1 MGNSVFWFKHFAVEQ
16 SDVPMKVGTDGVLL
30 GAWVRF
36 DGTEHRILDIG
47 TGTGVIAL
55 MAAQRSTADYIA
67 GIDVEPVAV
76 DRAAANFAASPWR
89 NRLHAEC
96 IAVQE
101 FATDE
106 PFDSI
111 ITNPPYFVD
120 SLLPPDGGRT
130 RARHTASL
138 PFEELDEALCRLLA
152 SQGRA
157 ALILPPAEMERF
169 AALSHLKMVRRCD
182 VRSVPQGDVKRVMAE
197 FAHTATGECRY
208 ETLTIETERRGEFSA
223 EYRLLTKDF
232 YLKF

>member
-1 MGNSVFWFKHFAVEQ
+1 MGSSVFRFKQFAIDQ

-30 GAWVRF
+30 GAWVHF

-55 MAAQRSTADYIA
+55 MAAQRSIADYIEA
-67 GIDVEPVAV
+67 IDVERVAV
-76 DRAAANFAASPWR
+76 DRAAANFSASPWR
-89 NRLHAEC
+89 NRLRAQC
-96 IAVQE
+96 VAVQD
-101 FATDE
+101 FTTDR
-106 PFDSI
+106 PFDAI

-120 SLLPPDGGRT
+120 SLLPPDDGRM

-152 SQGRA
+152 PQGRA

-169 AALSHLKMVRRCD
+169 AALSQLTMVRRCD
-182 VRSVPQGDVKRVMAE
+182 VRSVPQGEVKRVMAE
-197 FAHTATGECRY
+197 FAHTATVECRY
-208 ETLTIETERRGEFSA
+208 ETVTIETERRGEFSA
-223 EYRLLTKDF
+223 EYRRLTKDF